1 MKLTPTME
9 RFILHWG
16 EMGSRWGVS
25 RSVAQVHALLYMAK
39 EPLHADDITD
49 TLSIARS
56 NVSMCLKELQGWGL
70 VEMVHAMGDR
80 RDHFTAEKDVWE
92 LMTRIVAGR
101 KEREFD
107 PLLATLQRCRDE
119 AMADDGTD
127 KETAQRIEEM
137 HDFVRDMTSWYDQVR
152 KLPRPVIAKLMSMG
166 AKVARFVS

>member
-1 MKLTPTME
+1 MKLSASME

-25 RSVAQVHALLYMAK
+25 RSVAQVHALLYLTS
-39 EPLHADDITD
+39 EPLHADEITD

-70 VEMVHAMGDR
+70 VGMTHVMGDR
-80 RDHFTAEKDVWE
+80 RDHFLAEQDVWE
-92 LMTRIVAGR
+92 LMTRIVEGR

-107 PLLATLQRCRDE
+107 PLLITLQRCQEE
-119 AMADDGTD
+119 ARADSTTD
-127 KETAQRIEEM
+127 PAVAQRIGAM
-137 HDFVRDMTSWYDQVR
+137 HDFVHDMTSWYDQVR
-152 KLPRPVIAKLMSMG
+152 KLPRPVITKLMTMG